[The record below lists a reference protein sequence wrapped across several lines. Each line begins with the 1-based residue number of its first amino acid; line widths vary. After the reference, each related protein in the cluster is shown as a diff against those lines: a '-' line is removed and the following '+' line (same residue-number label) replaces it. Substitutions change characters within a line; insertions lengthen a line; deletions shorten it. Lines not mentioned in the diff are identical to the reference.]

1 MCIRGR
7 WSSSRYVPA
16 IHLDRVCH
24 SSVHKVFTGK
34 VPFHNSISAT
44 VIVDVLSGDRPGR
57 PIDPR
62 LTDDLWDLTEHC
74 WNHNPQWRPDISEVV
89 LRLRTLFT
97 DAEPD
102 GTTLGSVRP
111 EGVSSAGGFPPARRC
126 SVRLEGSRYQPSQL
140 ATTSYK
146 LQRLWKFAKSSLV
159 SRPSP
164 GKGPVNGVERG

>member
-1 MCIRGR
+1 M
-7 WSSSRYVPA
+7 
-16 IHLDRVCH
+16 
-24 SSVHKVFTGK
+24 FTGK
-34 VPFHNSISAT
+34 VPFHNRIAAT
-44 VIVDVLSGDRPGR
+44 VVVDVLSGVRPGR
-57 PIDPR
+57 PTDPR
-62 LTDDLWDLTEHC
+62 LTDDLWDLTRCC
-74 WNHNPQWRPDISEVV
+74 WNNDPRRRPEISGVV
-89 LRLRTLFT
+89 LRLRALFAHV
-97 DAEPD
+97 DLD